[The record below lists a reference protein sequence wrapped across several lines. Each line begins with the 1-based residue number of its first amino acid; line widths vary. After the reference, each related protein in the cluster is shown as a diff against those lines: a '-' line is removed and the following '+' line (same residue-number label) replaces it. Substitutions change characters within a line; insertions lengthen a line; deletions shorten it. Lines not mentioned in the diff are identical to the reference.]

1 VLRDVLGMTGTK
13 FGCGYTC
20 ACTVHVGG
28 AATRSCIAKVDSIG
42 ESAITTSV
50 RLAARTGDGP
60 ELIGPYPILTAM
72 INRLSL
78 SDPLRH
84 FGAAQS
90 VGPFCA
96 KADIERLT
104 EPAASVE
111 ICLSYQN
118 CL

>member
-1 VLRDVLGMTGTK
+1 
-13 FGCGYTC
+13 
-20 ACTVHVGG
+20 VHVGG
-28 AATRSCIAKVDSIG
+28 AATWSCIAKVDSIG
-42 ESAITTSV
+42 ESAITTSA